1 MLLFSATYKEPV
13 RAFAERIIPNPIV
26 IKLREEELTLS
37 NIRQYFMVCQSSDE
51 QYRALCNL
59 YGSFIIGQV
68 MIFCQVRGL
77 PGRALHCSSPV
88 DNSRNGS
95 FYSVGTVGFSQ
106 DPQNKGVD
114 PRGVLKTAM
123 SSLRRGRGL
132 WRGSCWLQPLPVCAD
147 PEAGRL
153 AVREDEPGRA
163 PSGHPDSRADSGAA
177 GQRHPALP

>member
-13 RAFAERIIPNPIV
+13 RAFAERIIPDPIV

-51 QYRALCNL
+51 QYKALCNL
-59 YGSFIIGQV
+59 YGSFTIGQV

-77 PGRALHCSSPV
+77 PGRALHCPSPIG
-88 DNSRNGS
+88 NSRNGS
-95 FYSVGTVGFSQ
+95 FYRVGTVGSSQ
-106 DPQNKGVD
+106 NPQNKGAA

-123 SSLRRGRGL
+123 SSLKRGRGL
-132 WRGSCWLQPLPVCAD
+132 WKGSCWPQPLPVCTD
-147 PEAGRL
+147 PEDGRL
-153 AVREDEPGRA
+153 AVGEDEPGRA
-163 PSGHPDSRADSGAA
+163 PSGHPDSRADGGAA